1 MADVI
6 GLSDVSTPD
15 TGKGSEKKTGNLK
28 RSYNM
33 AKKCP
38 KGRVWNTKLK
48 QCIVQKAKSK
58 LRSSD
63 RIGEFDSDKD
73 WYKQWKKEG
82 NQ

>member
-1 MADVI
+1 M
-6 GLSDVSTPD
+6 P
-15 TGKGSEKKTGNLK
+15 
-28 RSYNM
+28 
-33 AKKCP
+33 KKCP
-38 KGRVWNTKLK
+38 KGRVWNSRLK

-63 RIGEFDSDKD
+63 RIGEFESDKD